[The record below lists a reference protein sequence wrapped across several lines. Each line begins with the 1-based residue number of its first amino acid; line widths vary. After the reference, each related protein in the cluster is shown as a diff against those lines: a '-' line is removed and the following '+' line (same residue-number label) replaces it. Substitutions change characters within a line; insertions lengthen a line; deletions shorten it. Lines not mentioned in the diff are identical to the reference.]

1 MRLFSVLLILCA
13 VVLPAQAGV
22 TYSFVHIE
30 EPGDD
35 SAQLYN
41 GSVGENQFFVE
52 VSHYGSNQV
61 LFNFFNTGPVASFI
75 DGVYFDDGSL
85 LGIATLID
93 ADQNGGDPNV
103 DFTEGSASPPDLP
116 AGNLVGFVT
125 TAGFLADAD
134 PPAGGGN
141 GVDPGDELGVVF
153 DLQDGAV
160 YADVI
165 GDLNSGDLRIGIKAQ
180 GFPDGGS
187 EAFVNNGTMIPAPAA
202 LLLGGLGVAMVGW
215 LRRRKTL

>member
-1 MRLFSVLLILCA
+1 MRFFSVLLILCA

-35 SAQLYN
+35 STQLYN

-52 VSHYGSNQV
+52 VGDYGSNQV
-61 LFNFFNTGPVASFI
+61 LFNFFNTGPVASYI

-85 LGIATLID
+85 LGIAALID
-93 ADQNGGDPNV
+93 ADQNGGDPDV
-103 DFTEGSASPPDLP
+103 DFTEGSATPSDLP
-116 AGNLVGFVT
+116 AGNLVGFTT

-134 PPAGGGN
+134 PPSGGGN
-141 GVDPGDELGVVF
+141 GIDTGGELGVVF
-153 DLQDGAV
+153 DLQGSLT

-165 GDLNSGDLRIGIKAQ
+165 SDLNSGDLRIGIKAQ
-180 GFPDGGS
+180 GFPNGGS
-187 EAFVNNGTMIPAPAA
+187 EGFVNNGVIPAPAA
-202 LLLGGLGVAMVGW
+202 VLLGGLGIAMVGW
-215 LRRRKTL
+215 LRRRKAL